1 MSRHL
6 PSNLP
11 LYLLPSDLP
20 MGLSAA
26 GALFSSV
33 RLQGKASCL
42 QGNSISAGILP
53 HPKAPNVLR
62 RQSCSPGSW
71 HCSLSSLR
79 ARLEQHLFAFGAL
92 DGVPPAVKSHGGSG
106 RQCSVGREGTA
117 SPWGAAQIATMVR
130 RVQSSRVPLTLCAA
144 GHFLLGFSPDLP

>member
-1 MSRHL
+1 MSAREFHQRRH
-6 PSNLP
+6 P
-11 LYLLPSDLP
+11 
-20 MGLSAA
+20 
-26 GALFSSV
+26 
-33 RLQGKASCL
+33 
-42 QGNSISAGILP
+42 P

-106 RQCSVGREGTA
+106 GQSSVGSAVWAVKCGQGGRCFAVGCSSDCHHGTQGA
-117 SPWGAAQIATMVR
+117 VLPSPAHTVCCWAFFAWIFPRSSLDVHRLEFKCGEAAVL
-130 RVQSSRVPLTLCAA
+130 SSC
-144 GHFLLGFSPDLP
+144 